1 MRSVDETARVFRDL
15 IGKRV
20 LIKRRWW
27 VGDLSLTEAKIVEI
41 SPSGKYVKF
50 EIYRPDGS
58 TFCDWKEAYRFEI
71 VEVLEDTV

>member
-1 MRSVDETARVFRDL
+1 MKEIEFKDL

-27 VGDLSLTEAKIVEI
+27 VDDLTLTEAKIVEI

-58 TFCDWKEAYRFEI
+58 TFYDWREAYRFEI
-71 VEVLEDTV
+71 VEVLEETTS